1 MAPRTKSDVGTHGWI
16 WSGSGSGRRV
26 GLTVAVALALFAS
39 LAVTGCSSPPKATTP
54 EPTATEKP
62 AEPPVAAEPMAEVT
76 ELKTEDTKVGTG
88 AEAKTGDSVTV
99 HYTGYLTD
107 GKKFESSKDS
117 GQPFTLTLGEGKV
130 IPGWEQGI
138 PGMKVGGIRRLTIP
152 AELGYGAQGS
162 GPIPPNATIVFDV
175 ELMAIN

>member
-1 MAPRTKSDVGTHGWI
+1 MAPRTASDDGTHGWI

-26 GLTVAVALALFAS
+26 GLAVAVALSLFAS
-39 LAVTGCSSPPKATTP
+39 LAVTGCSSPPKATTTEP
-54 EPTATEKP
+54 AAAEKPVEPPAPAEPTAE
-62 AEPPVAAEPMAEVT
+62 AT
-76 ELKTEDTKVGTG
+76 ELKIEDTKVGTG

-107 GKKFESSKDS
+107 GNKFESSKDS
-117 GQPFTLTLGEGKV
+117 GQPFTLTLGEGRV

-152 AELGYGAQGS
+152 PALAYGAQGS

-175 ELMAIN
+175 ELMAVN